1 MKRTSMLVGLV
12 ASAALALTAC
22 GGGTSG
28 ANGSNGANGASAG
41 PGAKAA
47 QGGTLQVLANA
58 AFSHLDPARGFD
70 GGVNNFYRLIYRTLT
85 TQGAAPGADGTK
97 IVPDLATDTGKPSD
111 GGKTWTFTLKDG
123 LFFETGAPITSADV
137 KWGVSRAWDPEIGI
151 GSPYAK
157 QLIDAPASYQGPYK
171 SGDLATIATPD
182 AKTIVFHL
190 KKAYADFGSVVAQNT
205 FTPVPKGQGAGNAL
219 DSKPIASGPYKVS
232 EYKPGASLKL
242 VRNDKWDKKTDDVR
256 TANPD
261 AFQWTF
267 GLDPATI
274 DERMIAGQGTDA
286 DAIAGTIQAA
296 TVARVQTAQLKQR
309 TMSGLGGCTTYM
321 GLNSTKKP
329 LDNVKVR
336 QAINLAVNKQTVR
349 DAVGGSTLAEI
360 ATSIQP
366 PTIAGR
372 VDYDPYPSPD
382 HKGDVDGARKLLTE
396 AGFANGFTM
405 TLDTRAQPKMQAM
418 AVAIQQALEPLK
430 ITVKINTID
439 TATYYEVIGTTSQ
452 QHDAAITGWCPDWP
466 SGATFLPPLF
476 DGRNITPKGNSNLSQ
491 LNDPGVNAK
500 IDEIAKLT
508 DVQAANKAYGELD
521 KQIMALAPVVP
532 LLYEKVLMLVGSNIG
547 GAYLHD
553 GFSGG
558 IDLVSVG
565 LKDSGK

>member
-12 ASAALALTAC
+12 ASAALALSAC
-22 GGGTSG
+22 GGGATG
-28 ANGSNGANGASAG
+28 AKGESNG
-41 PGAKAA
+41 PGGKAA

-85 TQGAAPGADGTK
+85 TQGAAPGAEGTK

-137 KWGVSRAWDPEIGI
+137 KWGVSRAWDPELGI

-157 QLIDAPASYQGPYK
+157 QLIEAPATYQGPYK
-171 SGDLATIATPD
+171 SGELSTIETPD

-190 KKAYADFGSVVAQNT
+190 KKPFADFGSVVAQNT
-205 FTPVPKGQGAGNAL
+205 FTPVPTGQGAGNQL
-219 DSKPIASGPYKVS
+219 DSKPISSGPYKLA

-286 DAIAGTIQAA
+286 NAIAGTIQAA
-296 TVARVQTAQLKQR
+296 SVARIQTPQLKQR
-309 TMSGLGGCTTYM
+309 TMTGINGCTTYL
-321 GLNSTKKP
+321 GLNTTKKP
-329 LDNVKVR
+329 LNDVKVR

-349 DAVGGSTLAEI
+349 DADGGSALAEI

-366 PTIAGR
+366 PTVAGR

-430 ITVKINTID
+430 VTVKINTID

-476 DGRNITPKGNSNLSQ
+476 DGRNITPKGNTNLSQ
-491 LNDPGVNAK
+491 LNDASVNAK

-508 DVQAANKAYGELD
+508 DVQAANAAYGELD
-521 KQIMALAPVVP
+521 KQIMQLAPVVP
-532 LLYEKVLMLVGSNIG
+532 LLYEKVLMLVGSNIA

-565 LKDSGK
+565 LKDAGK

>member
-1 MKRTSMLVGLV
+1 MLVGLV

-22 GGGTSG
+22 GGNTSG
-28 ANGSNGANGASAG
+28 GATGESAG
-41 PGAKAA
+41 PGSKAA

-157 QLIDAPASYQGPYK
+157 QLIDAPATYQGPYK
-171 SGDLATIATPD
+171 SGDLPTIATPD

-232 EYKPGASLKL
+232 EYKPGAALKL

-396 AGFANGFTM
+396 AGFAGGFTM

-476 DGRNITPKGNSNLSQ
+476 DGRNITPKGNSNLAQ

-508 DVQAANKAYGELD
+508 DVKAANAAYGELD

>member
-22 GGGTSG
+22 GGGASG
-28 ANGSNGANGASAG
+28 AKDEAAG

-85 TQGAAPGADGTK
+85 TQGAAPGAEGTK
-97 IVPDLATDTGKPSD
+97 IVADLATDTGKPSD

-137 KWGVSRAWDPEIGI
+137 KWGVERAWDPEIGI

-157 QLIDAPASYQGPYK
+157 QLIEAPAAYQGPYK
-171 SGDLATIATPD
+171 SGDLATIETPD
-182 AKTIVFHL
+182 AKTVVFHL
-190 KKAYADFGSVVAQNT
+190 KKPFADFGSVVAQNT

-232 EYKPGASLKL
+232 EYKPGASLKV

-274 DERMIAGQGTDA
+274 DERMIAGQSTDA

-296 TVARVQTAQLKQR
+296 SVARIQTPQLKQR
-309 TMSGLGGCTTYM
+309 TMTGLGGCTTYM
-321 GLNSTKKP
+321 GLNTTKKP

-349 DAVGGSTLAEI
+349 DADGGSALAEI
-360 ATSIQP
+360 ANTIQP

-382 HKGDVDGARKLLTE
+382 HKGDTEGARKLLTE
-396 AGFANGFTM
+396 AGFGNGFTM

-466 SGATFLPPLF
+466 SGQTFLPPLF
-476 DGRNITPKGNSNLSQ
+476 DGRNITAKGNTNLAQ
-491 LNDPGVNAK
+491 LNDAGVNAK

-508 DVQAANKAYGELD
+508 DVQAANAAYGELD
-521 KQIMALAPVVP
+521 KQIMELAPIVP

-565 LKDSGK
+565 LKDAGK

>member
-12 ASAALALTAC
+12 ATAALTLSAC

-28 ANGSNGANGASAG
+28 TSGQSAG
-41 PGAKAA
+41 PDAKAG

-85 TQGAAPGADGTK
+85 TQGAAPGAEGTK

-123 LFFETGAPITSADV
+123 VFFETGAPITSADV
-137 KWGVSRAWDPEIGI
+137 KWGVERAWDPEIGI

-157 QLIDAPASYQGPYK
+157 QLIEAPASYQGPFK

-190 KKAYADFGSVVAQNT
+190 KKAFADFGSVVAQNT
-205 FTPVPKGQGAGNAL
+205 FTPVPKGQGAGNQL
-219 DSKPIASGPYKVS
+219 DSKPISSGPYKLAD
-232 EYKPGASLKL
+232 YKPGASLKL

-274 DERMIAGQGTDA
+274 DERMLAGQGTDA
-286 DAIAGTIQAA
+286 DAIAGTVQAA
-296 TVARVQTAQLKQR
+296 TVARMQTPQLKQR
-309 TMSGLGGCTTYM
+309 TMTGINGCTTYM
-321 GLNSTKKP
+321 GLNTTKKP

-349 DAVGGSTLAEI
+349 DADGGSALAEI
-360 ATSIQP
+360 GNTIQP
-366 PTIAGR
+366 PTITGR

-382 HKGDVDGARKLLTE
+382 NKGDIEGARKLLTE
-396 AGFANGFTM
+396 AGLANGFTM

-430 ITVKINTID
+430 VTVKINTID

-476 DGRNITPKGNSNLSQ
+476 DGRNITPKGNTNLSQ

-508 DVQAANKAYGELD
+508 DVNAANAAYGELD

-565 LKDSGK
+565 LKDAGK